1 MEKEKIAMLT
11 TSWKVINYMNDK
23 PSAET
28 EEIMRYVLKESQGSD
43 KEGKIRAIAAA
54 NRVIKYKQS
63 LRISDKEII
72 QKIMNELNDILEDI
86 EKSEMEE

>member
-11 TSWKVINYMNDK
+11 TAWKVINYMNDK
-23 PSAET
+23 PEADT
-28 EEIMRYVLKESQGSD
+28 EEIMRYVLKESPGSD

-72 QKIMNELNDILEDI
+72 QKVMNELNDILEEI
-86 EKSEMEE
+86 EKSEA